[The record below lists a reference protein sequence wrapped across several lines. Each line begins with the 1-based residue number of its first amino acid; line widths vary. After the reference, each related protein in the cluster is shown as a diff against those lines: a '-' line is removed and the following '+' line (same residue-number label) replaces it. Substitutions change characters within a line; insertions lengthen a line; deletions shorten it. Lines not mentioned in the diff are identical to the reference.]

1 MTIDVNRP
9 GGEAYGM
16 GLGRKR
22 EDDPNI
28 PTYIR
33 KWHGAILSA
42 GLGWVVAGFAALFRG
57 INRMHGKANE

>member
-1 MTIDVNRP
+1 
-9 GGEAYGM
+9 M

-42 GLGWVVAGFAALFRG
+42 GLGWVVAEAGGEIKRARDK
-57 INRMHGKANE
+57 IKHYDPV